1 MTDITKPSRIDG
13 RTWLL
18 PYMGISSRIAAAC
31 LRHYKIEAIVLPTN
45 TREGYELARRHI
57 HTEVCHPLKG
67 VVGDLLGF
75 LEQETQRHGREAVT
89 SRYVFI
95 LPTTDGPCRFGKYR
109 ETVRFFLDDEGY
121 ADLPIAGP
129 TTKTDYLDILSGKY
143 TAGDQMKIQKLL
155 LRGLIA
161 SDLLDDITLR
171 YRPYCPKDQVEQLK
185 ELRLA
190 ELEQC
195 LMRGCT
201 VKELAAWGQETVR
214 QFGRFQTS
222 ERFPLV
228 LYSGEI
234 YMRMHDPYTNNVIEK
249 LEENRLEAVR
259 CSMIEWFDYINC
271 TNLLQTRRRIATALK
286 TFDWRDVFGGI
297 AAWTKLT
304 VKYAY
309 IRHIRKIMSEPF
321 HDILNGR
328 HSLPP
333 MMTLLKT
340 VENAGEF
347 HSSVSG
353 ESILGIGMV
362 YVLLHGIS
370 GRHGRGISGI
380 FHVGPFTC
388 MHEGVVTAKTE
399 GMIRRWRKQHP
410 DIVFPVIDAY
420 FGDSPNPNLDAEIAI
435 FREQCYQ
442 KQHLAA
448 QRPEVASVG

>member
-1 MTDITKPSRIDG
+1 MI
-13 RTWLL
+13 
-18 PYMGISSRIAAAC
+18 PYMGIGSRVAAAC
-31 LRHYKIEAIVLPTN
+31 LRHYNIEAIVLPTN
-45 TREGYELARRHI
+45 TPEGYELARKHI

-67 VVGDLLGF
+67 VVGDLLCF
-75 LEQETQRHGREAVT
+75 LEQEKQRLGRDAVAD
-89 SRYVFI
+89 RYVVV

-121 ADLPIAGP
+121 SDIPICGP
-129 TTKTDYLDILSGKY
+129 TTKTDYLDILGGKH
-143 TAGDQMKIQKLL
+143 TARDQMAIQKLL

-171 YRPYCPKDQVEQLK
+171 YRPYCPKQEVEELK
-185 ELRLA
+185 ESRLT

-195 LMRGCT
+195 LGRGCD
-201 VKELAAWGQETVR
+201 VKELVAWGRETTR
-214 QFGRFQTS
+214 LFSRFQTGR
-222 ERFPLV
+222 RFPLV

-234 YMRMHDPYTNNVIEK
+234 YMRMHDPYTGHVIEK
-249 LEENRLEAVR
+249 LEENRLEVVR

-271 TNLLQTRRRIATALK
+271 TNLLQNRQSIATALK
-286 TFDWRDVFGGI
+286 TLDWRELLGGI

-304 VKYAY
+304 IKHAY
-309 IRHIRKIMSEPF
+309 IRHIRNQMSEPF
-321 HDILNGR
+321 KEVLSGR
-328 HSLPP
+328 HLLPP

-340 VENAGEF
+340 VENAREF
-347 HSSVSG
+347 HSAVSG
-353 ESILGIGMV
+353 ESILGVGMV
-362 YVLLHGIS
+362 YVLLHGLT
-370 GRHGRGISGI
+370 GQHGRGISGI

-442 KQHLAA
+442 KQHLAD
-448 QRPEVASVG
+448 QRPEIALAG

>member
-1 MTDITKPSRIDG
+1 LIPF
-13 RTWLL
+13 
-18 PYMGISSRIAAAC
+18 MGIGSRVAAAC
-31 LRHYKIEAIVLPTN
+31 LRHFNIEAIVLPTN
-45 TREGYELARRHI
+45 TRQGYELARKHI

-75 LEQETQRHGREAVT
+75 LAQETQRYGREAVT

-129 TTKTDYLDILSGKY
+129 TTQTDYLDILSGKY
-143 TAGDQMKIQKLL
+143 TAADQIRIQKLL

-171 YRPYCPKDQVEQLK
+171 YRPYCPKDQIEQLK
-185 ELRLA
+185 ESRLT

-195 LMRGCT
+195 LMRGCD
-201 VKELAAWGQETVR
+201 VRELVVWGQETVR
-214 QFGRFQTS
+214 QFSRFQTG

-234 YMRMHDPYTNNVIEK
+234 YMRMHDPFTHNVIEK
-249 LEENRLEAVR
+249 LEENRLEVVR
-259 CSMIEWFDYINC
+259 CSMIEWVDYINC
-271 TNLLQTRRRIATALK
+271 ANLLQTRRRITTALK
-286 TFDWRDVFGGI
+286 TFDWRDVVSGL
-297 AAWTKLT
+297 AVWTKLT
-304 VKYAY
+304 FKYAY
-309 IRHIRKIMSEPF
+309 IRHVRNQISEPF
-321 HDILNGR
+321 HEVLEGR
-328 HSLPP
+328 HPFPP

-340 VENAGEF
+340 IENAGEF
-347 HSSVSG
+347 HSAISG
-353 ESILGIGMV
+353 ESILGVGMV
-362 YVLLHGIS
+362 YVLLHGLS
-370 GRHGRGISGI
+370 GGHGRGISGI

-442 KQHLAA
+442 KQHFAA